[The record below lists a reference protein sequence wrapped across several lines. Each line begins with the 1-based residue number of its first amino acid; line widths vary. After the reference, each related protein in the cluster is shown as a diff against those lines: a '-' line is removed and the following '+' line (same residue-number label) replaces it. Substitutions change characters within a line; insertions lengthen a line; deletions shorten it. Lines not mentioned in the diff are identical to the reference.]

1 VPRFYFHVCDGN
13 GLTVDEEGRELKGS
27 KEARSA
33 AVTDARS
40 IMAEEMREGR
50 LDLASFIEVEDE
62 SHVHL
67 FTVTFEEAVSVQRP
81 G

>member
-13 GLTVDEEGRELKGS
+13 GLTV